1 MVVDPASRIGGERMI
16 PMTREELAGL
26 RSVLG
31 AATPAAPE
39 LVADTVKAA
48 RIANRVAD
56 RNARHVLLA
65 VPPIVARLLNAE
77 TDRVALRS
85 TVGRLVVANQR
96 GDDYSLSDLA
106 FELERAGIDLK
117 EDYAEADDLA
127 RAEEQEA
134 LL

>member
-1 MVVDPASRIGGERMI
+1 MI